1 MRLCTCMI
9 ACCLLTVEATA
20 PAAVKVTNP
29 KTLLPASRIIQPRRR
44 AAFSARLS
52 PHGQYLLFPQE
63 VQGQRETYRLVLLN
77 IDSKEEFEV
86 PLDLPRGY
94 ETVFTRFN
102 FFSPAGD
109 TLALFSVEREPS
121 GMTTSEIM
129 LLDIPSKRLTA
140 TGIKGPSVMAQFD
153 SSAKQLVVR
162 HSGERVCLAP
172 LDRLTLGD
180 TILSGWVHSCSP
192 YSPYAAVFTMD
203 RQRRQTGL
211 SILNLRTKE
220 AQSVPVHPDNSI
232 LDDVTS
238 QWTSDGRYVCYVD
251 LQDHDGGRRFDVT
264 RVWDV
269 ESNQEVT
276 PVPGVRPIGPGPAD
290 HLIVMMA
297 TRGQSR
303 GKTLVYDLKTGAI
316 SPLGPPSM
324 KTVHA
329 WKNHIVYVAP
339 EGQEDRV
346 YIAEITMTDREG
358 T

>member
-1 MRLCTCMI
+1 MRRCTYI
-9 ACCLLTVEATA
+9 FACCLLTVEATA

-29 KTLLPASRIIQPRRR
+29 KVLLPASRIIQPRRR
-44 AAFSARLS
+44 AAFNARLS
-52 PHGQYLLFPQE
+52 PDGRYLLFPQE
-63 VQGQRETYRLVLLN
+63 VRGQSETHRLVLLN
-77 IDSKEEFEV
+77 IDSKEKFEV

-102 FFSPAGD
+102 FFNPAGD

-129 LLDIPSKRLTA
+129 LLDIPSKTLTA
-140 TGIKGPSVMAQFD
+140 TGIKDPSVMAQFD
-153 SSAKQLVVR
+153 SSGKQLVVR
-162 HSGERVCLAP
+162 SSGARVCLAP

-180 TILSGWVHSCSP
+180 PILSGWVHSCSP
-192 YSPYAAVFTMD
+192 YSPYAAIFTMD

-211 SILNLRTKE
+211 SILNLQTKE
-220 AQSVPVHPDNSI
+220 ALPAPVHPDNSI

-251 LQDHDGGRRFDVT
+251 LADRDGGRPFDVT
-264 RVWDV
+264 RIWDV

-276 PVPGVRPIGPGPAD
+276 PVPGLRPLGPGPAD
-290 HLIVMMA
+290 HLMVMVA

-316 SPLGPPSM
+316 SPLGSPSM

-329 WKNHIVYVAP
+329 WRDHIVYVGPA
-339 EGQEDRV
+339 DRV
-346 YIAEITMTDREG
+346 YIAQITVTDSKG
-358 T
+358 P